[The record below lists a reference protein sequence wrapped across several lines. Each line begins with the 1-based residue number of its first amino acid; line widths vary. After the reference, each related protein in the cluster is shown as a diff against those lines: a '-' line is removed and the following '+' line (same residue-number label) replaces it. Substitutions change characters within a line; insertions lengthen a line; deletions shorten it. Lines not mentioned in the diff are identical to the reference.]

1 MQINIYYFKSCQTLQ
16 WQGHV
21 LLCICQ
27 HGNISKDSN
36 NSYCTKLS
44 SLCLYCYD
52 QHVTR
57 YYQHKLIQQKNI
69 EENPINFSIP
79 LLYSFYRSMEV
90 CVLFMPSNSAY
101 QFKKRLISCRPTSQ
115 AVFSKISLMEEMCI
129 LWSIWFHY
137 KRHNNR

>member
-1 MQINIYYFKSCQTLQ
+1 MQINIYYFKSYQTLQ

-44 SLCLYCYD
+44 SLCLYYYD

-79 LLYSFYRSMEV
+79 LLYSFYRSLEV

-101 QFKKRLISCRPTSQ
+101 QFKKKVNFLQ
-115 AVFSKISLMEEMCI
+115 AYLPGSVFQNILDGRNVHSVVNMVSLQTA
-129 LWSIWFHY
+129 
-137 KRHNNR
+137 